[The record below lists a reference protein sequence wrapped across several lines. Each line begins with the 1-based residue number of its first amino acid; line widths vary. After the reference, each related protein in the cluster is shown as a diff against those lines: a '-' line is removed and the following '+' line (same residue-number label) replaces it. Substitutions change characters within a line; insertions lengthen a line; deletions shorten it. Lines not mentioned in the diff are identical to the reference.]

1 MKIVMTLLVRNAEAL
16 LRHNIEFH
24 LGQGVDFFIITD
36 NLSTDATAEIAS
48 EYVARGLAQLIVEHD
63 DTFSQGVWV
72 TRMARIAADCHRADW
87 VVNSDDDE
95 FWSSDLGSLQ
105 AVLSSIPE
113 DVEAVSVQRVNH
125 VTVAGTGKES
135 FIQDMIY
142 REILSSNA
150 FGQHLPDKVCHRA
163 SGDIVVAEGNHGVS
177 RDGAALAAQSAQGI
191 RIHHFPI
198 RDYESFER
206 KIALG
211 GAAYL
216 RNNQVPLGIGATWR
230 FLYDLLQQGKLRAWY
245 DRQVLT
251 PDELAGRL
259 ANASLIYDDTVDRVL
274 RTRQA
279 GHAST

>member
-1 MKIVMTLLVRNAEAL
+1 
-16 LRHNIEFH
+16 
-24 LGQGVDFFIITD
+24 
-36 NLSTDATAEIAS
+36 
-48 EYVARGLAQLIVEHD
+48 
-63 DTFSQGVWV
+63 
-72 TRMARIAADCHRADW
+72 
-87 VVNSDDDE
+87 
-95 FWSSDLGSLQ
+95 
-105 AVLSSIPE
+105 
-113 DVEAVSVQRVNH
+113 
-125 VTVAGTGKES
+125 
-135 FIQDMIY
+135 
-142 REILSSNA
+142 
-150 FGQHLPDKVCHRA
+150 
-163 SGDIVVAEGNHGVS
+163 VVAEGNHGVS
-177 RDGAALAAQSAQGI
+177 RDGAALAAQSPQGI